1 MWALHWQEGGDF
13 LLTREKILR
22 KIETKK
28 DKEIDRERD
37 KDKERKEEKKD
48 TENGFLICKEKKET

>member
-1 MWALHWQEGGDF
+1 
-13 LLTREKILR
+13 LR